1 MQPSALKKKRKIF
14 TAIKGVSNRES
25 TQIKP
30 ASARKPVGNHGREI
44 KIGFFGGEW
53 YKENT
58 VLFATNFCK
67 RKKSQKSLL
76 ARPFFTN

>member
-1 MQPSALKKKRKIF
+1 MQPSALKKKRQIF

-30 ASARKPVGNHGREI
+30 ASARKPVGNHGSEN

-58 VLFATNFCK
+58 VLFATNFC
-67 RKKSQKSLL
+67 RKKKERK
-76 ARPFFTN
+76 ARRVY